1 MVDIYNVV
9 TLRALTDYS
18 QGREEGNRLKLSEVQ
33 AIVKED
39 MNADK
44 ISEERKAEALDAL
57 KESRKV
63 QTMGSW
69 SSNVGAQGDT
79 RGTVDRMTEE
89 VGSSPSSSIVIHA
102 DRTCR

>member
-1 MVDIYNVV
+1 LVDIYNVV

-18 QGREEGNRLKLSEVQ
+18 QGHEEGNHLKLSEVQ

-57 KESRKV
+57 KGSRKV
-63 QTMGSW
+63 QTMGSR
-69 SSNVGAQGDT
+69 SSNVGAQGDA

-89 VGSSPSSSIVIHA
+89 VGSSPSSIVIHA
-102 DRTCR
+102 D